1 MWRQSTNHSLLIF
14 HSLAGLLSVG
24 RASFVGDGC
33 EAITGGQENC
43 DLVGHYAGRNV
54 NLILSFRG
62 NHLQG
67 SIILEP

>member
-1 MWRQSTNHSLLIF
+1 M
-14 HSLAGLLSVG
+14 
-24 RASFVGDGC
+24 GDGC